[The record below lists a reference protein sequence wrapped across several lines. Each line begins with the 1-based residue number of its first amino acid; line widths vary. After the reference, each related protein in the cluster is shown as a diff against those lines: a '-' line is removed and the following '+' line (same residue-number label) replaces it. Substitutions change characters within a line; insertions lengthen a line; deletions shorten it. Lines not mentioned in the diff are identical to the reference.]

1 MRYLR
6 RSVTGL
12 RAVVCEMLGVS
23 YITAFEGWKVRS
35 KEPLDEFWG
44 RPLAELDVVALMVN
58 LVFPS
63 KASCVVV

>member
-1 MRYLR
+1 
-6 RSVTGL
+6 
-12 RAVVCEMLGVS
+12 MLGVS